1 MNKIPEITFDNKN
14 PSKIGFEITRIEE
27 LINSSKM
34 ESKLGK
40 VHKLTFFAI
49 MFIDSGKGQHN
60 IDFRNYNFKKG
71 DIIFI
76 SNEQVHSFSQ
86 DKSYKGYLILFTD
99 EFLMKSL
106 SNQEMRAFSSLYN
119 YQIYNPIVQVGNEF
133 YEDYL
138 RLIQDIKIEYHAKD
152 DHLKEDIL
160 RNKLKVLLLKSER
173 FKNNDSQIVNSKYY
187 SEFLQ
192 FQNLLKV
199 NIKTE
204 YQVQFYANKLFMSSK
219 KLNTITKEIL
229 GSSVKKVISDIR
241 TLKIKRSLLDLSQS
255 IKEIAFEFGF
265 DEHTNFVKFFKK
277 QTGISPSDFRELN
290 Q

>member
-14 PSKIGFEITRIEE
+14 QSKLGFEITRIEE
-27 LINSSKM
+27 LINSSIM

-49 MFIDSGKGQHN
+49 MFIDNGKGQHN

-76 SNEQVHSFSQ
+76 SNEQVHAFSQ
-86 DKSYKGYLILFTD
+86 DKCYKGYLILFTD
-99 EFLMKSL
+99 EFLMKNL

-119 YQIYNPIVQVGNEF
+119 YQIYNPIVEVGNEF

-138 RLIQDIKIEYHAKD
+138 RLIQDIKIEYQAKN

-173 FKNNDSQIVNSKYY
+173 FKNNHSQIVNSKYY

-204 YQVQFYANKLFMSSK
+204 YHVQFYADKLFMSSK

-229 GSSVKKVISDIR
+229 GFSVKKIVSDIR

-290 Q
+290 K